1 MSTMPSTLTPTVITT
16 VITKVNAE
24 TNCVLSFAGTMAG
37 NKTLLYPSN
46 VCNILV
52 DNLLKPA
59 IIRCIQHGRV
69 TVMIQ
74 MTPTLFVD
82 KSILTFDHVL
92 FSEMPH
98 PVDTN
103 TRDLTPGAHV
113 CVNYKME
120 GERYYGIVTHIEP
133 IALGVHVQ
141 FEDGTEVKF
150 SRATF
155 SQKSKLKGDWYFVS
169 PFVLMCHTY
178 AAAEDYHKQCDADA
192 ELGDA
197 DAELGDADAELGDKN
212 VPLDQTELFDID
224 PFDIDS
230 FQFDESSIDEVINNS
245 DIMDSIFFFFLD
257 TIGHGEAT

>member
-1 MSTMPSTLTPTVITT
+1 MPTQTPTVITT
-16 VITKVNAE
+16 VITKANAE
-24 TNCVLSFAGTMAG
+24 TNYVLYFAGTMAG
-37 NKTLLYPSN
+37 NDTLLYPSN
-46 VCNILV
+46 ACNILV

-59 IIRCIQHGRV
+59 IIRCIKPGCV
-69 TVMIQ
+69 TVTIQ
-74 MTPTLFVD
+74 MSPTLFVD
-82 KSILTFDHVL
+82 RSILTYDHVL

-98 PVDTN
+98 PVDIN

-155 SQKSKLKGDWYFVS
+155 SQKSKLKGDWFFVS

-178 AAAEDYHKQCDADA
+178 VAAEDYHKQCDA
-192 ELGDA
+192 EKGDA
-197 DAELGDADAELGDKN
+197 IVPFDK
-212 VPLDQTELFDID
+212 TELFDID
-224 PFDIDS
+224 SFDIDS
-230 FQFDESSIDEVINNS
+230 FQFDESTIDEAINNS
-245 DIMDSIFFFFLD
+245 DIMDSFFFR
-257 TIGHGEAT
+257 IN